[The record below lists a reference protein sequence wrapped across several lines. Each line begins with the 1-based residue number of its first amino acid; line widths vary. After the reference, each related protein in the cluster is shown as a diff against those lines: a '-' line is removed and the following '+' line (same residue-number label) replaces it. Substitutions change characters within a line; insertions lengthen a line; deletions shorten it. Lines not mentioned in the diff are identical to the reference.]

1 MKSNKEFNKKCKSLL
16 NKWSKATDAI
26 TPKEL
31 YNMTAEAMELLEKS
45 IQGHYTVYI
54 ADNDW
59 PERFLF
65 VRQFDTLKEARKYV
79 FDGLMEFAESAWD
92 VHEDDE
98 YTDAVRRRERKKA
111 KAKFL
116 TSGVINSTIQDI
128 YGQVEFDI
136 SNNTPDG
143 DDEITAVAVHYDCS
157 DKFYIIA

>member
-1 MKSNKEFNKKCKSLL
+1 MKNSKEFNKKCKSLL

-45 IQGHYTVYI
+45 IQDHYTVYI

-65 VRQFDTLKEARKYV
+65 VRQFHTLKEAREYV

-98 YTDAVRRRERKKA
+98 YDP
-111 KAKFL
+111 L
-116 TSGVINSTIQDI
+116 
-128 YGQVEFDI
+128 YGEGI
-136 SNNTPDG
+136 R
-143 DDEITAVAVHYDCS
+143 
-157 DKFYIIA
+157 FYQCA

>member
-1 MKSNKEFNKKCKSLL
+1 MKNSKEFNKKYKSLL
-16 NKWSKATDAI
+16 NKWSKATEAI

-31 YNMTAEAMELLEKS
+31 YNMTAEAMELLGKS
-45 IQGHYTVYI
+45 IQDHYTVYM

-65 VRQFDTLKEARKYV
+65 VRQFDTLKEAREYV
-79 FDGLMEFAESAWD
+79 FDGLMDFAESVWD
-92 VHEDDE
+92 DREDVE

-116 TSGVINSTIQDI
+116 ANGVINSIIQDI
-128 YGQVEFDI
+128 YGLVDFYI

-143 DDEITAVAVHYDCS
+143 NDEITGVAVHYDCS